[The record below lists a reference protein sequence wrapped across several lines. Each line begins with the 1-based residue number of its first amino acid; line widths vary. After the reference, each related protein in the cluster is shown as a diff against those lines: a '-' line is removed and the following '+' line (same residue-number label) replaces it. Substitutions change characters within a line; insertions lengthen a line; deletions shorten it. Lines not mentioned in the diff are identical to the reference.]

1 MTNSKTVT
9 IAGREITIRELR
21 VIDIMHAPD
30 EINATTPEG
39 IPYLMLRCLDIS
51 AADIADF
58 SFSELEQLE
67 KEFMEVNAAFF
78 RRAGSLANLPA

>member
-9 IAGREITIRELR
+9 IAGKEITIRELR
-21 VIDIMHAPD
+21 VIDIMHAKD
-30 EINATTPEG
+30 EINAVTPEG
-39 IPYLMLRCLDIS
+39 ALYIMLRCLSITEQDLS
-51 AADIADF
+51 DF
-58 SFSELEQLE
+58 SFSELDQLE